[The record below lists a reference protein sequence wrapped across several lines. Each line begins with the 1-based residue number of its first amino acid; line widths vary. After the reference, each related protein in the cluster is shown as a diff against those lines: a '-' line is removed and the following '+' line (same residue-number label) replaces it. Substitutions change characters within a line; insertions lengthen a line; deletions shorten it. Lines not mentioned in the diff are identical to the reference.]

1 MRLFTCNH
9 RAEICGS
16 ITVTEGIHANE
27 LFLFAAQQG
36 WDFFALDLIPGLPQ
50 QLQQR
55 FKAIGLLCQRI
66 VNGCADSLPV
76 GGLLFVAQPLV
87 VALAVALRILHDG
100 AAVLD
105 ADGIVEPPHGAA
117 AAPKVSEFSGL
128 AERGGVPNH
137 MIVNMGFVN
146 MGADNVGVIALGE
159 ALGQLTA
166 QTVRVLRCDLAG
178 DKGLPQMVGNHI
190 ILAAH
195 SAGLLNVLILG
206 EKKLG
211 VGDPAVAL
219 PARNQPAA
227 VRLLRIFGVVDD
239 VADGL
244 SHRAAFAGVQGHQA
258 RGCHGCSPP

>member
-16 ITVTEGIHANE
+16 ITVAEGIHANG

-100 AAVLD
+100 VAVLD
-105 ADGIVEPPHGAA
+105 AI
-117 AAPKVSEFSGL
+117 S
-128 AERGGVPNH
+128 R
-137 MIVNMGFVN
+137 
-146 MGADNVGVIALGE
+146 
-159 ALGQLTA
+159 
-166 QTVRVLRCDLAG
+166 
-178 DKGLPQMVGNHI
+178 
-190 ILAAH
+190 
-195 SAGLLNVLILG
+195 
-206 EKKLG
+206 
-211 VGDPAVAL
+211 
-219 PARNQPAA
+219 
-227 VRLLRIFGVVDD
+227 
-239 VADGL
+239 
-244 SHRAAFAGVQGHQA
+244 
-258 RGCHGCSPP
+258 

>member
-1 MRLFTCNH
+1 MCVQTN
-9 RAEICGS
+9 
-16 ITVTEGIHANE
+16 
-27 LFLFAAQQG
+27 
-36 WDFFALDLIPGLPQ
+36 
-50 QLQQR
+50 
-55 FKAIGLLCQRI
+55 
-66 VNGCADSLPV
+66 
-76 GGLLFVAQPLV
+76 
-87 VALAVALRILHDG
+87 AVALRILHDG

-117 AAPKVSEFSGL
+117 ATPKVSEFSGL

-146 MGADNVGVIALGE
+146 MGADNVGVIAFGE

>member
-1 MRLFTCNH
+1 M
-9 RAEICGS
+9 
-16 ITVTEGIHANE
+16 
-27 LFLFAAQQG
+27 
-36 WDFFALDLIPGLPQ
+36 
-50 QLQQR
+50 
-55 FKAIGLLCQRI
+55 
-66 VNGCADSLPV
+66 

-117 AAPKVSEFSGL
+117 ATPKVSEFSGL

-146 MGADNVGVIALGE
+146 MGADNVGVIAFGE

-227 VRLLRIFGVVDD
+227 VRLLWIFGVVDD